1 MSDTYK
7 DKFGYLPYGF
17 EVNFSG
23 GKIIPRPHFDKAVQL
38 MRRRTHTNQY
48 VYPPRKA
55 KSTPRAASLH
65 HLPSTHTLELD
76 GRFPNQEQVRYGDGG
91 FVIHFLGF
99 LYGHRCQFYDW
110 WVDGRVLI
118 PDEIDHRPP
127 SPKQAGEIISDALRT
142 WRDFQNR
149 QRFVAINALFLH
161 TRTQMYEFEWERFSN
176 NYQIFDAVYALARDT
191 GVLSRSRLT
200 RHEDRIG
207 RICDQFEIPMD
218 SERVKRL
225 VKLRN
230 DLLHEAIWD
239 ERMPGESRSE
249 FSFQASHWLHRLTK
263 RAMLAVL
270 GLRGPYIKTH
280 WWTFGKFRFD
290 I

>member
-17 EVNFSG
+17 EVNFSRG
-23 GKIIPRPHFDKAVQL
+23 RIIPRPHFDKAVQL

-127 SPKQAGEIISDALRT
+127 SPKQAEEIISHALRT